1 MQFIKNILGS
11 LWILLLLPSEI
22 KGQCT
27 KPPASDNAVVHEDY
41 ILKDTFEEESTIRLR
56 CYPGYQPS
64 SGLSRLTCSSGQWSP
79 SPESFICRKKSCGN
93 PGEVTN
99 GEYQFP
105 DGIEFGAEIIA
116 VCNIG
121 FQIIGKNKRTCQ
133 ANGEWN
139 GREAVCE
146 AVTCAPPPPVTNGLL
161 KLPSEEYYHFGDVVQ
176 YTCSNGYSLF
186 GENNVHCLV
195 HGNWSEKPRCTKV
208 DCPRP
213 DIPNAKRI
221 EGHSG
226 PYTLRNRVIYECVK
240 GYRMMTPN
248 NQMVC
253 LEEGWSHKLTCEEV
267 ECPQPGASNAIIIAG
282 AGGPYRYGSFVRYEC
297 QIGHRLVGSSQLEC
311 GSDGQ
316 WSSNPPMC
324 EEVKCPLPRVTNAT
338 ITEGAGGSYGYGTV
352 VRYKCP
358 AEQKLVGS
366 PQLKC
371 ESNGQWS
378 SNPPVCLKV
387 VECPQP
393 GASNAIIIAGAGGPY
408 RYGFFVRYECQI
420 GHRLVGS
427 SQLECGSDGQWSS
440 NPPMCEE
447 VKCPQP
453 RVTNATITE
462 GAGGSY
468 GYGTVVRYKCPA
480 EQKLVGSPQL
490 KCESNGQWSSN
501 PPVCLKEVKCPQP
514 RVTNAT
520 ISEGAGGSYGYGTVV
535 GYKCP
540 AEQKLVGSP
549 QLKCESNG
557 QWSSNPPVC
566 LIESTPPPFSNLI
579 AFVLLPALFFVAG
592 GLIWIFIRYKKKKK
606 NRSSPTPSHSESVQ
620 LKSLNTPE
628 NGV

>member
-121 FQIIGKNKRTCQ
+121 FQIIGENKRTCQ

-146 AVTCAPPPPVTNGLL
+146 AVTCPPPPPVTNGDL
-161 KLPSEEYYHFGDVVQ
+161 KLPSEEYYNFGDVVQ
-176 YTCSNGYSLF
+176 YMCSNGYSLF

-226 PYTLRNRVIYECVK
+226 PYTLRNRLVYECVK

-324 EEVKCPLPRVTNAT
+324 E
-338 ITEGAGGSYGYGTV
+338 
-352 VRYKCP
+352 
-358 AEQKLVGS
+358 
-366 PQLKC
+366 
-371 ESNGQWS
+371 
-378 SNPPVCLKV
+378 V

-468 GYGTVVRYKCPA
+468 GYGTVVGYKCPA

-501 PPVCLKEVKCPQP
+501 PPVCLK
-514 RVTNAT
+514 A
-520 ISEGAGGSYGYGTVV
+520 
-535 GYKCP
+535 
-540 AEQKLVGSP
+540 
-549 QLKCESNG
+549 
-557 QWSSNPPVC
+557 
-566 LIESTPPPFSNLI
+566 ESTPPPFLNLT
-579 AFVLLPALFFVAG
+579 AVVLPPVLFFVAG

>member
-1 MQFIKNILGS
+1 MQFFKNILGS
-11 LWILLLLPSEI
+11 LWIFLLLPSEI

-27 KPPASDNAVVHEDY
+27 KPRASDNAVVHADD
-41 ILKDTFEEESTIRLR
+41 ILKDTFEEQSTIRLR
-56 CYPGYQPS
+56 CHPGYQPS
-64 SGLSRLTCSSGQWSP
+64 SGSSRITCSSGQWTP

-121 FQIIGKNKRTCQ
+121 FQIIGENKRSCQ

-161 KLPSEEYYHFGDVVQ
+161 KLPSEEYYNFGDVVQ
-176 YTCSNGYSLF
+176 YMCSKDYSLF
-186 GENNVHCLV
+186 GDNNVHCLV

-221 EGHSG
+221 EGPSG
-226 PYTLRNRVIYECVK
+226 PYTLGSRLIYECVK

-253 LEEGWSHKLTCEEV
+253 LEEGWSHNLT
-267 ECPQPGASNAIIIAG
+267 
-282 AGGPYRYGSFVRYEC
+282 
-297 QIGHRLVGSSQLEC
+297 
-311 GSDGQ
+311 
-316 WSSNPPMC
+316 C
-324 EEVKCPLPRVTNAT
+324 EEVKCPQPRVTNAT
-338 ITEGAGGSYGYGTV
+338 ITEEAGGSYGYGAVIT
-352 VRYKCP
+352 YKCP

-408 RYGFFVRYECQI
+408 QYGSFVRYECQI
-420 GHRLVGS
+420 GRRLVGS

-462 GAGGSY
+462 EAGGSY
-468 GYGTVVRYKCPA
+468 GYGAVVTYKCPA
-480 EQKLVGSPQL
+480 EQKLVGSPHM

-501 PPVCLKEVKCPQP
+501 PPVCLKEDPESTP
-514 RVTNAT
+514 APPPPSNRTT
-520 ISEGAGGSYGYGTVV
+520 IIIII
-535 GYKCP
+535 
-540 AEQKLVGSP
+540 LV
-549 QLKCESNG
+549 LLLVI
-557 QWSSNPPVC
+557 VC
-566 LIESTPPPFSNLI
+566 LI
-579 AFVLLPALFFVAG
+579 
-592 GLIWIFIRYKKKKK
+592 WILIRYKKKKK

-620 LKSLNTPE
+620 LKSLNAPE